1 MDCRL
6 PGYLRFERSYTNHLA
21 IVVRK
26 FTTLI
31 FPESERTIRI
41 NIFELEP
48 QKKKIRKKTK
58 KAIRKQGGQRRG
70 TSRERERE
78 RETDGDREKWRE
90 KNQSGL
96 NSRKT
101 PKSSK

>member
-41 NIFELEP
+41 NIFELEQ
-48 QKKKIRKKTK
+48 QKKKIKKKSRKRDKKTRRSK
-58 KAIRKQGGQRRG
+58 KRNKP
-70 TSRERERE
+70 RERER
-78 RETDGDREKWRE
+78 DGDREKWRE
-90 KNQSGL
+90 KNESGL
-96 NSRKT
+96 KLGKT

>member
-41 NIFELEP
+41 NIFELE
-48 QKKKIRKKTK
+48 QHKKKIKKKSRKRDKKTRRSK
-58 KAIRKQGGQRRG
+58 KRNKP
-70 TSRERERE
+70 RERER
-78 RETDGDREKWRE
+78 RTETGRNGEKRM
-90 KNQSGL
+90 
-96 NSRKT
+96 RAV
-101 PKSSK
+101 

>member
-48 QKKKIRKKTK
+48 QKKKIRKKNEKSNQKTRRSK
-58 KAIRKQGGQRRG
+58 KRNKP
-70 TSRERERE
+70 RERE

-90 KNQSGL
+90 KNESGL
-96 NSRKT
+96 NLRKT

>member
-48 QKKKIRKKTK
+48 QKKKIRKKNEKSNQKTRRSK
-58 KAIRKQGGQRRG
+58 KRNKP
-70 TSRERERE
+70 RERERDGRRQGEME
-78 RETDGDREKWRE
+78 RKE
-90 KNQSGL
+90 
-96 NSRKT
+96 
-101 PKSSK
+101 